1 MDFAPF
7 VVLILIA
14 INASMA
20 AIRNLERRVGQPGN
34 GPGPAAATPS
44 D

>member
-14 INASMA
+14 ILNY
-20 AIRNLERRVGQPGN
+20 AIIPNL
-34 GPGPAAATPS
+34 AAALISPGM
-44 D
+44 